1 MNCLAVQGNFPA
13 VMYLKSS
20 LSFDMARITQEKI
33 DGMFDAYLEKQTA
46 VHIAETTGVHLNTA
60 NKYVNKG
67 DPERGVQAFKTRFE
81 EGRKKQEEVADSKS
95 EFYKKEDL
103 EIVQNIKK
111 KMWDALKRLDGFNE
125 STISLNQFVDAMER
139 LAKLQQFLC
148 GEAETIT
155 RHEHINTIKLDL
167 PPEVVNSISR
177 IVLTHYQE
185 IADEK
190 AIEARLLEN
199 GEPSN
204 EVVDAEFSE
213 SGGEQVVTNNT
224 GDPAG
229 SSPITVPV

>member
-1 MNCLAVQGNFPA
+1 
-13 VMYLKSS
+13 
-20 LSFDMARITQEKI
+20 MAKITQEKV

-46 VHIAETTGVHLNTA
+46 VHISEKMGVHLNTA
-60 NKYVNKG
+60 KKYINKG
-67 DPERGVQAFKTRFE
+67 DPERGVQPFKDRLQ
-81 EGRKKQEEVADSKS
+81 EGRKKEEELHDSKA

-103 EIVQNIKK
+103 EILQNIKK

-125 STISLNQFVDAMER
+125 NTITLNQYVDALER

-148 GEAETIT
+148 GEAESIT

-185 IADEK
+185 QADQK
-190 AIEARLLEN
+190 AIEDRQLKN

-204 EVVDAEFSE
+204 EVVDAEFTE

-229 SSPITVPV
+229 RCPVTV